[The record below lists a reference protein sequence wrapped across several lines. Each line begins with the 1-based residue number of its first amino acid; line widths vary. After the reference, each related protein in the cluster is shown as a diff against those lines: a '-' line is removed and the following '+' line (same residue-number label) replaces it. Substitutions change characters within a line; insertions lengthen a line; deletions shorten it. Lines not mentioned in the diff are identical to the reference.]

1 MVGSEF
7 AKLQRAKGQSIF
19 KNMNHTQL
27 CGVQGGKYFA
37 IILQLYRRILN
48 DKKKQCYNWVANLF
62 GPDWTGICCGARTK
76 LEENVSAQWKI
87 GLIPASLY
95 WH

>member
-19 KNMNHTQL
+19 KNMNHAQL

-48 DKKKQCYNWVANLF
+48 DKKK
-62 GPDWTGICCGARTK
+62 
-76 LEENVSAQWKI
+76 
-87 GLIPASLY
+87 
-95 WH
+95 